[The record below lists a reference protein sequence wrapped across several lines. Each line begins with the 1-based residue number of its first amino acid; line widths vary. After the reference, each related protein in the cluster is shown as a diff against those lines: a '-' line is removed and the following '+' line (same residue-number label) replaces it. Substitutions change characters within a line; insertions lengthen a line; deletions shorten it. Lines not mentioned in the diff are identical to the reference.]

1 MNLTKENLT
10 IHSKNYKMLCPFVI
24 DFIGKNT
31 QNEGKNNKKK
41 LIQKNKQ
48 KKIKYSLLKQYGI
61 LIELIFPGILNLKK
75 LF

>member
-41 LIQKNKQ
+41 LIQKKLSLPIFNQ
-48 KKIKYSLLKQYGI
+48 KII
-61 LIELIFPGILNLKK
+61 I
-75 LF
+75 

>member
-1 MNLTKENLT
+1 LNLTKENLT

-41 LIQKNKQ
+41 LIQKKLSLPIFNQ
-48 KKIKYSLLKQYGI
+48 KII
-61 LIELIFPGILNLKK
+61 I
-75 LF
+75 